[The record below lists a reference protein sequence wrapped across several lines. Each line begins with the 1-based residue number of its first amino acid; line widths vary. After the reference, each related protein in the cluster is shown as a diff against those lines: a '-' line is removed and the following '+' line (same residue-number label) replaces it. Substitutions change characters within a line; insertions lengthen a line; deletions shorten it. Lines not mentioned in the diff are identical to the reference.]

1 MRPKLPPT
9 EGHEQVHA
17 ANAAFTL
24 AELLVIIGVLAV
36 WVLLLVPALARTRV
50 SDRAFECQ
58 NNLRQLMNGWRMY
71 AEDNADRVVNNWDTA
86 SILND
91 LALPTPT
98 YGTWVDDVMNWNLPP
113 PNDCFNLGGITNA
126 PFYSYVN
133 NVSVYK
139 CPADNY
145 LSTLQQLAGYTA
157 RPRSY
162 SMNGFFG
169 AAALTDTSGENEFYP
184 LYQQFLK
191 VSEIPDPANIYVLLD
206 EHPDNIN
213 DGYFKDSAN
222 PNIASSMDWPGGVWG
237 DVPASNHDGAA
248 GFGFADGHA
257 EIHLWTSRKCTILPV
272 RYQPVPHNSLL
283 SDPTGIADA
292 AWLASHSSVPN

>member
-1 MRPKLPPT
+1 MRPKLLAAKGQ
-9 EGHEQVHA
+9 EHVHA

-36 WVLLLVPALARTRV
+36 WILLLVPALARTRV
-50 SDRAFECQ
+50 SDRSFECQ

-86 SILND
+86 SIMND
-91 LALPTPT
+91 LALPNPT
-98 YGTWVDDVMNWNLPP
+98 YATWVDDIMSWTIPP
-113 PNDCFNLGGITNA
+113 PDTCFNLVGIIKA

-145 LSTLQQLAGYTA
+145 LSALQRAAGYTA

-169 AAALTDTSGENEFYP
+169 ASTPTWTSEKNEFYP
-184 LYQQFLK
+184 SYAQFLK
-191 VSEIPDPANIYVLLD
+191 VSRIPNPSNLYVILG

-222 PNIASSMDWPGGVWG
+222 PNITSSADWPGGVWG

-257 EIHLWTSRKCTILPV
+257 EIHLWTSRKCTIYPV
-272 RYQPVPHNSLL
+272 RYQPITKVSLL
-283 SDPTGIADA
+283 SDPAGIADA
-292 AWLASHSSVPN
+292 AWLASHTSVPY